1 MRKIIVAIS
10 LFFLPSK
17 FAFTWVRLIG
27 GKKHYSFGKHSRIGF
42 SFVLASEIHMKEGSA
57 ILSGNIISVESVTMG
72 KNARIKRLNLIKGR
86 FTLQLSQSALINK
99 NNRINSA
106 TQNIRIT
113 ELYLGENTIIG
124 VSHLIDMTASVYIDD
139 QAILAGCGSQL
150 WTHGFYHSKQGPAR
164 WRVDG
169 GIQIGKNV
177 YVGSRC
183 LICSGVSICDAVTI
197 GAGAVIS
204 KSISQSGLYVNQAL
218 RYIAFDPDQAI
229 DQLHKVSDGIY
240 EKN

>member
-1 MRKIIVAIS
+1 MRKVIVALL

-17 FAFTWVRLIG
+17 LSFALVQMIG
-27 GKKHYSFGKHSRIGF
+27 GNKKYSFGKNSRIGF
-42 SFVLASEIHMKEGSA
+42 SFVYASKIQMEEGSV
-57 ILSGNIISVESVTMG
+57 ILSGNIILIESITMER
-72 KNARIKRLNLIKGR
+72 KARIQRFNQIKGK
-86 FTLQLSQSALINK
+86 FSLYLGQLAVINK
-99 NNRINSA
+99 YNRITSDRK
-106 TQNIRIT
+106 NIRIS
-113 ELYLGENTIIG
+113 ELHLGKNTIIG
-124 VSHLIDMTASVYIDD
+124 VSHLIDMTASVFIDD